1 MPIMKSSN
9 PFFLFLVEM
18 SSEDNTGTREVAVD
32 IGDLDIVNQN
42 DVNEDA
48 FNDDGLGQG
57 QKKKQNN
64 WKNFRNALS
73 KGSKKVS
80 SNVNFESQDDS
91 RISAW
96 DDPEINRDNPDAQED
111 TRRRRSNWDVARDNF
126 TTPGAGAQV
135 EMQMGFKLCFVV
147 VCCA

>member
-1 MPIMKSSN
+1 MSN
-9 PFFLFLVEM
+9 ENNPA
-18 SSEDNTGTREVAVD
+18 THEVALD
-32 IGDLDIVNQN
+32 IGDLEDIVNKN
-42 DVNEDA
+42 DATEDV
-48 FNDDGLGQG
+48 FHDDGLGQG

-126 TTPGAGAQV
+126 TTPGVGGTGRDANGI
-135 EMQMGFKLCFVV
+135 
-147 VCCA
+147 

>member
-1 MPIMKSSN
+1 MPNMKSSKTL
-9 PFFLFLVEM
+9 FFLFLVEM

-32 IGDLDIVNQN
+32 IGALENIVNQN

-96 DDPEINRDNPDAQED
+96 DVPEINRDNPDAQED

-126 TTPGAGAQV
+126 TTPGVGGTGRDANGI
-135 EMQMGFKLCFVV
+135 
-147 VCCA
+147 